1 MPLGKDWAN
10 QGCLIWSKLHWGG
23 VMLISS
29 STERIIQEKN
39 KLLGIVNLATRRS
52 SGFEL
57 QWEISNADMLEY
69 SKDEDN

>member
-1 MPLGKDWAN
+1 
-10 QGCLIWSKLHWGG
+10 
-23 VMLISS
+23 MLISS

-39 KLLGIVNLATRRS
+39 KLLGIVNLAIRS

>member
-1 MPLGKDWAN
+1 
-10 QGCLIWSKLHWGG
+10 
-23 VMLISS
+23 MLISS

-39 KLLGIVNLATRRS
+39 KLLGIVNLAIRRS